1 MKNFEEVDVP
11 GPEEMKK
18 IIAGLTPAERA
29 LLNDP
34 AFITEDEAD
43 LILSDRSMRSSRSFT
58 PVDDILKDSGPRR
71 RRQKRIHGKEG
82 CLKR

>member
-18 IIAGLTPAERA
+18 VIAGLTPAEKD

-34 AFITEDEAD
+34 NFITEDEAD
-43 LILSDRSMRSSRSFT
+43 LILSDRSLRSSRRFT
-58 PVDDILKDSGPRR
+58 PVEDILKGSSPRR
-71 RRQKRIHGKEG
+71 RRRIA
-82 CLKR
+82 